1 MSPYLEASD
10 LSLTRPINL
19 NQIPRRT
26 LILMKISNSNCP
38 PTMRLPTSK
47 KLKIGCRAGL
57 KSFDQFV
64 FLPNLSRNTSII
76 FLFISYSACHVYWN
90 TMYFILY
97 NSTLDQNKS
106 VRYAARGTKNG
117 VVLFVVS
124 LFIPFYFSRLYI
136 INKY

>member
-1 MSPYLEASD
+1 MSHYLEASD

-57 KSFDQFV
+57 NSFDQFV
-64 FLPNLSRNTSII
+64 CLPNLSRNTSII

-106 VRYAARGTKNG
+106 VRYPARRTKMAWCYLSSRY
-117 VVLFVVS
+117 LFT
-124 LFIPFYFSRLYI
+124 FYFSRLYI